1 MRLIHRAMK
10 IFFFALIYLLLK
22 ADQQKKIPIVQK
34 GWLVYRY
41 GDNLAFLPIKNQAVT
56 PTYENFF
63 TEEKGDGQRMN
74 NSYSAPPKLLIA
86 KQLLVGVYN
95 YDSISQKDTFA
106 GKAKFY
112 IQPVKYVYETDD
124 FKADT
129 ADYEHGIM
137 GWTFQM
143 EWKPVQHRV
152 FYFMNRS
159 GTIYYL
165 NKQDSI
171 LAAKGGRRKDIE
183 IYPPH

>member
-1 MRLIHRAMK
+1 MKFFLLVLIS
-10 IFFFALIYLLLK
+10 FFLQT
-22 ADQQKKIPIVQK
+22 DQQKKITVVQK

-86 KQLLVGVYN
+86 RELPVGIYN
-95 YDSISQKDTFA
+95 YDSKVQKDTFA
-106 GKAKFY
+106 GKTKFY
-112 IQPVKYVYETDD
+112 IQPVKHVYET
-124 FKADT
+124 KNLETDT
-129 ADYEHGIM
+129 ADYEHGVL
-137 GWTFQM
+137 GWKFQIKG
-143 EWKPVQHRV
+143 KPVQLRV
-152 FYFMNRS
+152 FYFMNRF

-165 NKQDSI
+165 NKQDS
-171 LAAKGGRRKDIE
+171 LFAAKGGRRKNIE